1 MDIVIAG
8 AGAVGT
14 HLARMLSRQNHNI
27 TLIDPDAEKLENIES
42 QIEVITKVGS
52 CILLSVLRDVSVDQ
66 CDLFVA
72 VNPTEELNINS
83 AIMAKKLGAK
93 HTVARVNNSE
103 YLEKESAEYLK
114 SVGVD
119 EIIYPDNLAALEIV
133 SALKQIG
140 SRQLHEF
147 SEGKLQVMGIKLW
160 DNALILNM
168 TLVEMANH
176 FGADLFRVVAIKRAS
191 HTIIPRGNTV
201 LKYGDLIYVV
211 TKPEDSKNIFELCG
225 KNSFEIKN
233 IMIVGATQLGVKA
246 ATRLQDNYKVKL
258 IEANR
263 EKCIQVADLLT
274 NTLVINGDGRD
285 LDLLREEG
293 IKNTDAFLCLT
304 DNSEANILTSLLV
317 KKLGVKKSIARVENI
332 DYIELAENI
341 GIGTIINTKMVAAS
355 HIYRHT
361 LQVDV
366 QHLKFINFTDAEVF
380 ELKAEEGSYI
390 TKKPIKDLNLPENTT
405 LGGVIHGE
413 EAQIATGNTQIQA
426 GDKVVVFA
434 LSSAVKKVIK
444 LFQK

>member
-14 HLARMLSRQNHNI
+14 HLARMLSRQKHTI

-52 CILLSVLRDVSVDQ
+52 CILLSVLRDVAVDQ

-114 SVGVD
+114 TVGVD
-119 EIIYPDNLAALEIV
+119 EIIYPDNLAAIEV
-133 SALKQIG
+133 VNALKQIG

-147 SEGKLQVMGIKLW
+147 SNGKLQVMGIKLW

-168 TLVEMANH
+168 SLIEVANH
-176 FGADLFRVVAIKRAS
+176 FGADLFRIVAIKRATR
-191 HTIIPRGNTV
+191 TIFPRGNTI
-201 LKYGDLIYVV
+201 LKYGDLLYIV
-211 TKPEDSKNIFELCG
+211 TKPEDAKEIFELCG
-225 KNSFEIKN
+225 KSSFEIKN
-233 IMIVGATQLGVKA
+233 VMIMGATQLGIKE
-246 ATRLQDNYKVKL
+246 ATMLQDNYKVKL
-258 IEANR
+258 IEPNR
-263 EKCIQVADLLT
+263 DKCIRIADQLA

-293 IKNTDAFLCLT
+293 IKNTDAFLCLS

-317 KKLGVKKSIARVENI
+317 KKYGVKKSIARVENI
-332 DYIELAENI
+332 DYIDLAENI
-341 GIGTIINTKMVAAS
+341 GIGTIINTKMIAAS

-361 LQVDV
+361 LQVNV
-366 QHLKFINFTDAEVF
+366 QNLKFINFTDAEVF
-380 ELKAEEGSYI
+380 ELEAEEGSYV
-390 TKKPIKDLNLPENTT
+390 TKRPIKDLTLPEETT
-405 LGGVIHGE
+405 LGGVIKGNE
-413 EAQIATGNTQIQA
+413 VYIATGNIQIQK
-426 GDKVVVFA
+426 GDKVVIFA
-434 LSSAVKKVIK
+434 LTSSVKKVIK